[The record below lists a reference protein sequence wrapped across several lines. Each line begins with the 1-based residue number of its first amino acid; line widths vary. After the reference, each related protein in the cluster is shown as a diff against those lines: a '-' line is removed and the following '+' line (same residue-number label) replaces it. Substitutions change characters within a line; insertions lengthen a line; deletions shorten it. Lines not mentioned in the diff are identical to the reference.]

1 MSRQNWL
8 CAGSTILLVGVTASL
23 AFLPAAGLGKMKAA
37 VSFRQDV
44 EPILKAQCSSCHSVS
59 APASGLAVE
68 TPSALFRGGSKFG
81 VKIVVPGQPGQS
93 VLLAYLRGT
102 RQPRMPMGSAPLSVK
117 QIAVFSDWISQGAK
131 IDAVK
136 LGWPYQAPKAVNPP
150 TVKNKLWVKNPIDA
164 FVLARLEKQGLTP
177 APPASKISLL
187 RRVFADVV
195 GVLPSPAEADLFL
208 RDSSPDAYEKLV
220 DRLLADPRYGERW
233 GRHWLDLVRYA
244 DTHGFEADGM
254 RPRAWRYRDYV
265 IQSLNADKPY
275 DRFLREQ
282 LAGDELYPDNPDALV
297 ATGYARLGPWDE
309 ISGDRDQRWQDT
321 LNDVTDTTGSVML
334 GLTVGCAR
342 CHNHK
347 YDPISQ
353 ADYYRLQAFFIG
365 TKWADKALP
374 EDREPR
380 ASREKLRDARAK
392 LDALRRQSDALREK
406 YQTLAQTQTA
416 QVGDDAINAAFNAP
430 ENKADRD
437 KRDQWQGEI
446 RSLESD
452 IRPIEPVAEAVTDS
466 GPTAP
471 PQHILLR
478 GNRLTPGPEVQPG
491 FVASLCGGQEK
502 PAVIV
507 PPTNKRTTGRRTAL
521 ANWIGSPTN
530 PMTARVIVNRLWQ
543 GHFGRGIVVNPS
555 DFGKNG
561 GGATHSEL
569 LDWLAVK
576 FMHEGWSLKKTH
588 KLMLLS
594 AAYRQSSQPTARAA
608 KLDPDNA
615 LFSRMNRIRLDAE
628 ALRDSI
634 LAASGRLNLQQGG
647 PGVYPKVSDEVLS
660 TGSTRKWGN
669 SLEDQQRRRTVY
681 VFQRRSLPLPLVE
694 AFDGPDMT
702 NSCPRRSTT
711 TIAPQALALF
721 NGEFGRTESRAFA
734 ERVAKDAGNSVD
746 KQIVRAYR
754 IALCRPPTASQMTT
768 ARQFLRRKAQMY
780 VAEKRADAELAS
792 LADFCHVLINTNE
805 FIYLD

>member
-1 MSRQNWL
+1 MNWQKVMG
-8 CAGSTILLVGVTASL
+8 AASTIGLGAVVCL
-23 AFLPAAGLGKMKAA
+23 AFAPAAGQERAA
-37 VSFRQDV
+37 TVSFRQQV
-44 EPILKAQCSSCHSVS
+44 EPILRAQCSSCHSAS
-59 APASGLAVE
+59 SPASGLAVE
-68 TPSALFRGGSKFG
+68 TPTTLFHGGGKFG
-81 VKIVVPGQPGQS
+81 VKIIVPGQPGQS

-102 RQPRMPMGSAPLSVK
+102 KQPRMPMGGAALTAKQMAVISA
-117 QIAVFSDWISQGAK
+117 WISQGAQ

-136 LGWPYQAPKAVNPP
+136 LGWPYVAPVARTVPP
-150 TVKNKLWVKNPIDA
+150 VKNRAWVKNSIDA

-177 APPASKISLL
+177 APPASKIALA

-220 DRLLADPRYGERW
+220 NRLLADPRYGERW
-233 GRHWLDLVRYA
+233 GRYWLDLVRYA
-244 DTHGFEADGM
+244 DTQGFEGDGV

-265 IQSLNADKPY
+265 IHAFNADTPY
-275 DRFLREQ
+275 SRFLEEQ
-282 LAGDELYPDNPDALV
+282 LAGDEISPSNPDALV
-297 ATGYARLGPWDE
+297 ATGYARLGAWDE
-309 ISGDRDQRWQDT
+309 LSGDHDQRRQDT

-347 YDPISQ
+347 YDPITQ

-365 TKWADKALP
+365 TKWTDKPLP
-374 EDREPR
+374 EDREP
-380 ASREKLRDARAK
+380 AAAREKLRDARAK
-392 LDALRRQSDALREK
+392 IAAFK
-406 YQTLAQTQTA
+406 AQTAADKDA
-416 QVGDDAINAAFNAP
+416 QEKIQRQIRDI
-430 ENKADRD
+430 ENDT
-437 KRDQWQGEI
+437 
-446 RSLESD
+446 
-452 IRPIEPVAEAVTDS
+452 RPLEPVAEAVTDD
-466 GPTAP
+466 GPNP
-471 PQHILLR
+471 PKQHILLR
-478 GNRLTPGPEVQPG
+478 GNRLTPGAEVSPG
-491 FVASLCGGQEK
+491 FVAALTGRPEA
-502 PAVIV
+502 PAAVT
-507 PPTNKRTTGRRTAL
+507 PPTDKQTTGRRAAL
-521 ANWIGSPTN
+521 ARWIGSETN
-530 PMTARVIVNRLWQ
+530 PMTARVMVNRLWQ
-543 GHFGRGIVVNPS
+543 HHFGRGIVANPS

-561 GGATHSEL
+561 GGATHPEL

-576 FMHEGWSLKKTH
+576 FMHDGWSLKKMH
-588 KLMLLS
+588 RLMLTS
-594 AAYRQSSQPTARAA
+594 ATYRQSSQPTARTA
-608 KLDPDNA
+608 KRDPDNA

-660 TGSTRKWGN
+660 TGSTHKWG
-669 SLEDQQRRRTVY
+669 SSSEEQQRRRTVY

-721 NGEFGRTESRAFA
+721 NGEFGKTESRAFA
-734 ERVAKDAGNSVD
+734 ERVVQDAGNDVG
-746 KQIVRAYR
+746 KQIARAYQ

-768 ARQFLRRKAQMY
+768 ARQFLRRKAQMH
-780 VAEKRADAELAS
+780 VAEKRPDAELAS